1 MLPDPGV
8 PGVASMQSPARIAR
22 DPAAARRVRM
32 FFRES
37 GGILLRPATGPQRRP
52 DLGHLSNLTSSLFV
66 EVGES
71 GQSFAFREFTF
82 LLLLRRKI
90 ASIWTITETVFS
102 GFLYVKTIT
111 ETALPTT

>member
-8 PGVASMQSPARIAR
+8 PGIASMQSPARIVR

-32 FFRES
+32 FFHES

-82 LLLLRRKI
+82 LLLLRQKS
-90 ASIWTITETVFS
+90 ASIRSVTETVFRC
-102 GFLYVKTIT
+102 FPYVKGRYRNGVT
-111 ETALPTT
+111 